1 MYSFQVSF
9 ELLSIKNTVKS
20 KRQGT
25 ERKIIFEI
33 MYPKELSDLGCEK
46 KTKDQYEQNIQINR
60 KIDESV
66 EQTLHKRR
74 LQKTKK

>member
-1 MYSFQVSF
+1 
-9 ELLSIKNTVKS
+9 
-20 KRQGT
+20 
-25 ERKIIFEI
+25 

-46 KTKDQYEQNIQINR
+46 KTKDQYEQSIQINR

-74 LQKTKK
+74 LQKTEKQKRRREGAKHRKLCLQ

>member
-1 MYSFQVSF
+1 MYSFQISF
-9 ELLSIKNTVKS
+9 ELLSIKNTIKS

-33 MYPKELSDLGCEK
+33 MYPKELSALGCEK

-60 KIDESV
+60 KIDESL
-66 EQTLHKRR
+66 EQTLHNRR
-74 LQKTKK
+74 